1 MKDRAEK
8 INKKG
13 GTGINPYILLGCFV
27 LAAAL
32 LTHFI
37 PAGSFERTMI
47 EGVSKPVVVPGTY
60 HSVASNPTSISTLLG
75 SVNQGLVDAGM
86 IIFLVFAATGTFA
99 IFQSTG
105 AFNNGI
111 GVMLKKLEKSKIPDA
126 FVLLL
131 MVFLF
136 SFLGYVSGPDGLIP
150 FTLVACMISVGLGY
164 DLAVGLALILAGS
177 GVGFSMSAINAAV
190 VGTPQSIVGLPI
202 FSGAGFRTVM
212 WVVETL
218 VVGGIIILYGNRVKK
233 NREKSICKGV
243 DTKGLA
249 LEGELED
256 FKLDKSQ
263 GMVLVIFL
271 FMCIMM
277 VVGSLKFGWYL
288 NEIGGLNIVCGI
300 VAGLVGRKRLR
311 ETIDIFVKGAATTA
325 GVALLIGLAR
335 AIQVIFEN
343 ASVLDTIIQNL
354 SGPLSTLS
362 PSVAA
367 IFISVITAVVHIFI
381 TSGSGLSVAMMPIL
395 GPLGQIVGL
404 TAQTTVLAFQM
415 GGSALNMITPTLG
428 STMAMCGMS
437 RVPFSKWFKFGLQI
451 AIPVFL
457 VAWIFILIAVKI
469 GLT

>member
-1 MKDRAEK
+1 MKNNSEQK
-8 INKKG
+8 NKKG

-47 EGVSKPVVVPGTY
+47 EGVSRPVVVPGTY
-60 HSVASNPTSISTLLG
+60 QAVASNPTSISTLLG

-86 IIFLVFAATGTFA
+86 IIFLVFASTGTFA
-99 IFQSTG
+99 IFQATG

-111 GVMLKKLEKSKIPDA
+111 GVMLKKLDKSKIPDA
-126 FVLLL
+126 MVLLL

-190 VGTPQSIVGLPI
+190 VGTPQSILGLPI
-202 FSGAGFRTVM
+202 FSGAGFRTIM
-212 WVVETL
+212 WLVETI
-218 VVGGIIILYGNRVKK
+218 VVGTVIILYGNRVKK
-233 NREKSICKGV
+233 NREKSICNGI

-249 LEGELED
+249 LEGELD
-256 FKLDKSQ
+256 NFKIDRSQ
-263 GMVLVIFL
+263 GLVLVIFL

-300 VAGLVGRKRLR
+300 AAGLVARKKLK

-343 ASVLDTIIQNL
+343 ASVLDTIIQSL

-367 IFISVITAVVHIFI
+367 VFISVITAIIHIFI

-404 TAQTTVLAFQM
+404 TAQTTVLAFQI

-451 AIPVFL
+451 AIPVLL
-457 VAWIFILIAVKI
+457 VAWIFILVAVKI
-469 GLT
+469 GF